1 MTLAGPSISGCLATM
16 SFSLDPAVAREK
28 REQLLV
34 DGFTVIDDVVPR
46 DANSGGR
53 GGPPGPLGL
62 SIA

>member
-1 MTLAGPSISGCLATM
+1 M